1 MVVKFL
7 TKFSLDA
14 LKKKSTLYEIFRFFR
29 FLIKKLLLAKGRWF
43 SPVSSLKL
51 LDFNHKYPLISLK
64 KLVEFYKTKI
74 QTELKVAKDNNSDKL
89 LVYSKISENFELKP
103 RI

>member
-1 MVVKFL
+1 M
-7 TKFSLDA
+7 
-14 LKKKSTLYEIFRFFR
+14 
-29 FLIKKLLLAKGRWF
+29 
-43 SPVSSLKL
+43 
-51 LDFNHKYPLISLK
+51 YPLISLK